1 MSRPVPLARRS
12 RPHDL
17 LAQDMQKILCVA
29 NGKSSNRMTNFGSAM
44 VAQLLAILTGVLPA
58 AAAEL
63 VMLEQPGCAWC
74 ARFNAEIAPAWP
86 KTEEGRLAPLR
97 RVDITQ
103 DWPEDLTGVSKERF
117 TPTFILIDDGVEV
130 GRLRGYVGNEFFWY
144 RIGELLARLPAMKR
158 QG

>member
-1 MSRPVPLARRS
+1 M
-12 RPHDL
+12 
-17 LAQDMQKILCVA
+17 K
-29 NGKSSNRMTNFGSAM
+29 NFLSAIT
-44 VAQLLAILTGVLPA
+44 AHFLAILTCVLPA

-97 RVDITQ
+97 RVDVTQ
-103 DWPEDLTGVSKERF
+103 DWPEDLADVAKERF
-117 TPTFILIDDGVEV
+117 TPTFILMEDGAEV

-144 RIGELLARLPAMKR
+144 RIGELLAKLPAARR

>member
-1 MSRPVPLARRS
+1 MLQTTNSSDRMKNFVSAIA
-12 RPHDL
+12 
-17 LAQDMQKILCVA
+17 AQI
-29 NGKSSNRMTNFGSAM
+29 
-44 VAQLLAILTGVLPA
+44 LAILAGALPA
-58 AAAEL
+58 TAAEL
-63 VMLEQPGCAWC
+63 VMLEQPGCVWC

-103 DWPEDLTGVSKERF
+103 DWPEDLSVIAKERF
-117 TPTFILIDDGVEV
+117 TPTFILMEDGAEI

-144 RIGELLARLPAMKR
+144 RIGELLAKLPAAKR